1 LYYSNDKSH
10 IKYNCISGQFKTCG
24 VLAKQDSSKRVGVLA
39 KTALF
44 VYSREPLHPKSVDKR
59 VVRGTKYFTP
69 HRIAFEKKLPAHV
82 TIDSKKIATFR
93 I

>member
-1 LYYSNDKSH
+1 
-10 IKYNCISGQFKTCG
+10 
-24 VLAKQDSSKRVGVLA
+24 LAKQDSSKRVGVLA
-39 KTALF
+39 KTVKAGTYLF
-44 VYSREPLHPKSVDKR
+44 VYSIEPLHPKSVDKR